1 MQQIVLR
8 ALELATQRGVQYADV
23 RLVESRSQDLSTRN
37 GRVSQ
42 VADTESAGMGIRL
55 LIDGG
60 WGFSA
65 TDDLTPAGICWKPFQ

>member
-42 VADTESAGMGIRL
+42 VADTESAHSLVTGIYQKYLAMFRTAS
-55 LIDGG
+55 GR
-60 WGFSA
+60 
-65 TDDLTPAGICWKPFQ
+65 